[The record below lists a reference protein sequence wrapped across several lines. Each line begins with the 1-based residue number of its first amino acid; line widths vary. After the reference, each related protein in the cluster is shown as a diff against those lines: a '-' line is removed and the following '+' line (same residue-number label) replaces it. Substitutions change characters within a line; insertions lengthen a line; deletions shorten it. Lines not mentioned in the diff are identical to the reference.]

1 MSSDGHRLRVALDMT
16 LAVVGQTGV
25 ERYAVVLHE
34 HLAACDDVE
43 VRSFAAGRGTG
54 GAGIGIRRRY
64 RIPLRVLHL
73 MWRTV
78 HQPSAELLA
87 GGADVVH
94 ALGGLPPPTRRP
106 LVVTV
111 HDLLPLTHPQFFI
124 DRVKAESTGL
134 ANALHRAAIV
144 VTTCEATAV
153 EIERLTGF
161 PRARIAIAPLAPR
174 ETQRRNEPASAAEPY
189 LLAVGVVTPRKGLD
203 VLAEAV
209 ARLGP
214 ACPPV
219 LVVGP
224 DGWWADDVRA
234 RIRALDRYHRVSF
247 LGEVDNDRL
256 DELLAGATVVCH
268 PSLAEGFGMVCLE
281 AMAHGTPVVAAD
293 LPSVREVGA
302 DGVRLVH
309 PGDPVAL
316 ADALDDLLSD
326 VDARDALRDRGLV
339 RAASYTWDRFTVEV
353 VAAYRRAVDESS

>member
-1 MSSDGHRLRVALDMT
+1 
-16 LAVVGQTGV
+16 
-25 ERYAVVLHE
+25 
-34 HLAACDDVE
+34 
-43 VRSFAAGRGTG
+43 
-54 GAGIGIRRRY
+54 
-64 RIPLRVLHL
+64 
-73 MWRTV
+73 
-78 HQPSAELLA
+78 
-87 GGADVVH
+87 
-94 ALGGLPPPTRRP
+94 
-106 LVVTV
+106 
-111 HDLLPLTHPQFFI
+111 
-124 DRVKAESTGL
+124 
-134 ANALHRAAIV
+134 
-144 VTTCEATAV
+144 
-153 EIERLTGF
+153 
-161 PRARIAIAPLAPR
+161 
-174 ETQRRNEPASAAEPY
+174 
-189 LLAVGVVTPRKGLD
+189 
-203 VLAEAV
+203 
-209 ARLGP
+209 
-214 ACPPV
+214 

-302 DGVRLVH
+302 DGVRLVP